1 MHGSIRRTIAPLI
14 HGAVLLLFVATSADA
29 QGTRLLRQ
37 PTLSAT
43 HIAFEYGGDLWVVN
57 RSGGEARRLTSTPAA
72 ESNPY
77 FSPDGKWI
85 AFTSERTGFPSVY
98 VVSADGG
105 DARRLT
111 WNPAST
117 EARGW
122 TPDGK
127 QVLVASERG
136 TAPVTYNRLWTVPV
150 DGGPATMVPAPMGM
164 RGSYSA
170 DGRQLVVDR
179 VSRWDSEFRNYRGGQ
194 NTPLTV
200 LDLGTLAEVRLP
212 NERTTDISPVWLGET
227 IYFLSD
233 RDFASNVWAYDVK
246 SRSLRQITHV
256 KDADIKSLAG
266 GAGQLVYEQDGW
278 IHTLDPATGE
288 SRVISIEVRGDFPWI
303 SPRWVDVSKTVA
315 SAALS
320 ATGKR
325 ALFESR
331 GEIFTVPTEKGDAR
345 NLTRSSGAADRA
357 PVWSPDGKQIA
368 WFSDSGSGYR
378 LLIESQDGLTPPK
391 EIAIGDAKMAW
402 APAWSPDGKRI
413 AFVDDH
419 ARLRV
424 LEVASG
430 RLTVADV
437 DGALQNRASMA
448 PAWSPDSKW
457 LAYAKLY
464 PNQFRRIHVWNVA
477 SGATQALTDGLADVA
492 SPAWDRNG
500 KYLYFLASTDLGMTS
515 GWADVSSITRRS
527 TYGAYVMVLSA
538 KDSTPYLPESDEEG
552 VSGAKPPTPLVPGTP
567 IDTAKATPRLRN
579 EPPAATRAA
588 SPDSA
593 AKGSSAVP
601 AVSIDFDRIDRRIL
615 ALPVPT
621 RDYTKL
627 VAGPSG
633 VVFIA
638 ERVPNQPGATLHRF
652 SLSKRKAEVFATSAQ
667 LASASGDGKRLL
679 YRQGEQWFVVG
690 TEAPP
695 KPGDGSI
702 QVKLQARLDPSP
714 EWRQIFEEAWRLE
727 RDYFYAPNHHGND
740 WDAVHARYAPLVPW
754 VRHRADLTFVLDM
767 LGGELSVGH
776 SFTGGGDLPSVDTVR
791 TGLLGADFAAD
802 GAYWR
807 LSRIFTSESWNPEL
821 RAPLDAPGV
830 KAATGNYILA
840 INGERLTTR
849 DDPYR
854 LLEGTADRQTVLQ
867 LNDRPDER
875 GSWTVTV
882 VPVLS
887 EDALRTRAWV
897 EDNRRMVASLSRGRL
912 AYAWI
917 PNTGRGAVVNFDRYF
932 YSQQDKDGAVID
944 ERWNQG
950 GNLDDYMVMLMGRR
964 LLGGITNDVPGSTPF
979 KIPVGGVVGPKV
991 LLTNEM
997 AGSGGDYFPWAFRQL
1012 QVGPLIGTR
1021 TWGGLVAACVP
1032 YALVDGGYIT
1042 SPCSAVYDKDSHW
1055 VAENEGVAPDTEVL
1069 QEAKAVAAG
1078 RDPQLERGVEEALK
1092 LLATRGEKR
1101 PAPPPFPVKA
1111 RRP

>member
-1 MHGSIRRTIAPLI
+1 
-14 HGAVLLLFVATSADA
+14 
-29 QGTRLLRQ
+29 
-37 PTLSAT
+37 
-43 HIAFEYGGDLWVVN
+43 
-57 RSGGEARRLTSTPAA
+57 
-72 ESNPY
+72 
-77 FSPDGKWI
+77 
-85 AFTSERTGFPSVY
+85 
-98 VVSADGG
+98 
-105 DARRLT
+105 
-111 WNPAST
+111 
-117 EARGW
+117 
-122 TPDGK
+122 
-127 QVLVASERG
+127 
-136 TAPVTYNRLWTVPV
+136 
-150 DGGPATMVPAPMGM
+150 
-164 RGSYSA
+164 
-170 DGRQLVVDR
+170 
-179 VSRWDSEFRNYRGGQ
+179 
-194 NTPLTV
+194 
-200 LDLGTLAEVRLP
+200 
-212 NERTTDISPVWLGET
+212 
-227 IYFLSD
+227 
-233 RDFASNVWAYDVK
+233 
-246 SRSLRQITHV
+246 
-256 KDADIKSLAG
+256 
-266 GAGQLVYEQDGW
+266 
-278 IHTLDPATGE
+278 
-288 SRVISIEVRGDFPWI
+288 
-303 SPRWVDVSKTVA
+303 
-315 SAALS
+315 
-320 ATGKR
+320 
-325 ALFESR
+325 
-331 GEIFTVPTEKGDAR
+331 
-345 NLTRSSGAADRA
+345 
-357 PVWSPDGKQIA
+357 
-368 WFSDSGSGYR
+368 
-378 LLIESQDGLTPPK
+378 
-391 EIAIGDAKMAW
+391 MAW
-402 APAWSPDGKRI
+402 ARAWSPDGKRI
-413 AFVDDH
+413 AFVDDR

-430 RLTVADV
+430 GLMVADV
-437 DGALQNRASMA
+437 DGALQNRAGMS

-457 LAYAKLY
+457 LAYAKVY

-477 SGATQALTDGLADVA
+477 TGMTKALTDGLADVA

-527 TYGAYVMVLSA
+527 TYGAYLMVLSA
-538 KDSTPYLPESDEEG
+538 KDSTPFFPESDEEG
-552 VSGAKPPTPLVPGTP
+552 APPPSPPRRSCLERRLTRRRRTPASGNAPS
-567 IDTAKATPRLRN
+567 
-579 EPPAATRAA
+579 AATRDA

-593 AKGSSAVP
+593 AKGTP
-601 AVSIDFDRIDRRIL
+601 
-615 ALPVPT
+615 PVPT
-621 RDYTKL
+621 VRSTLTASTGVSSPFRFRRVTTPVWSPDP
-627 VAGPSG
+627 AASFSSPSEFRISLAQR
-633 VVFIA
+633 FIDSA
-638 ERVPNQPGATLHRF
+638 CQA
-652 SLSKRKAEVFATSAQ
+652 KAEVFATAAQ
-667 LASASGDGKRLL
+667 LASASSDGKKLL

-695 KPGDGSI
+695 KPGDGNI

-754 VRHRADLTFVLDM
+754 VRHRADLTFILDM

-776 SFTGGGDLPSVDTVR
+776 SFTGGGDLPRVDTVR

-802 GAYWR
+802 GAHWR
-807 LSRIFTSESWNPEL
+807 LARIFTSESWNPDL

-830 KAATGNYILA
+830 RAAAGNYLLA

-867 LNDRPDER
+867 LNDRPGES

-897 EDNRRMVASLSRGRL
+897 EDNRRKVDSLSRGRL

-964 LLGGITNDVPGSTPF
+964 LLGGITNDVPGATPF
-979 KIPVGGVVGPKV
+979 KIPVGGVIGPKV

-997 AGSGGDYFPWAFRQL
+997 AGSGGDYFPWVFRQL

-1069 QEAKAVAAG
+1069 QEAKAVVAG
-1078 RDPQLERGVEEALK
+1078 RDPQLNAASRKRSSSSRRGARSVPPRRHSRPRRDGPTQSSRSPTPRLTPRDAVRTG
-1092 LLATRGEKR
+1092 LLPRSRGSAQDAQVHG
-1101 PAPPPFPVKA
+1101 PAVTGDSIVRIRDGPA
-1111 RRP
+1111 A